1 MGNNNMRI
9 YDIMAKTLKTRNGP
23 SSSATKSR
31 LGTKKKGNDGNI
43 WKIVKIKN
51 GTKRWLRIT
60 KNKTSKQ
67 SVKNITNAIQ
77 DVDNS
82 DIIRN
87 KNKKLYKFWLDLANT
102 KHSVF
107 IYSDKSYKIIRKNIK
122 EEQEKSEKNNN
133 VIAILDSG
141 PSFDAYREL
150 YRKAQNKSVEEVIMN
165 YKQYFNEGSSEKR
178 VFC

>member
-1 MGNNNMRI
+1 MT
-9 YDIMAKTLKTRNGP
+9 KTLKKRNGP
-23 SSSATKSR
+23 SSSATKFM
-31 LGTKKKGNDGNI
+31 LGTKKKGNDGNM
-43 WKIVKIKN
+43 WKIIKIKN
-51 GTKRWLRIT
+51 GTKRWLKMSSVT
-60 KNKTSKQ
+60 LKNKTKHTQ
-67 SVKNITNAIQ
+67 HVN
-77 DVDNS
+77 DVDDS

-107 IYSDKSYKIIRKNIK
+107 IYNDKSYKIIRKNIK
-122 EEQEKSEKNNN
+122 EAQEKAENNSN
-133 VIAILDSG
+133 IIAILDSG

-165 YKQYFNEGSSEKR
+165 YKKYFNEGSSEKR